1 MIKVRLYTREEYLHA
16 SCIDCNGRQDH
27 VFDYQSSFDFTLYN
41 LNSHSDLPFRDAESL
56 RVLKAVEDITFI
68 SDDAWYTVMWDNER
82 TCLSAIPKDLR
93 FALMAIEFSR
103 QGRYTWF
110 FPARGEVWSVLADM
124 PFDILI
130 GWCTDK
136 IGIYH
141 PALTGADYQIINY
154 PYQGKTIDVTVKY
167 DFSLFD
173 DDFYTKLSD
182 EEYHAIIHGLYLGKD
197 GKYYT
202 SMFEID
208 YALQYYWRNDIEG
221 IIKYI
226 DKKKRRFRL
235 EEIRKEYSVF
245 EFAKVLGKD
254 EEAILHYDCVR
265 EFISLFFSNEEE
277 QSDDIEDEYLYFRDK
292 FKVISHISIAPGNAI
307 MRKLPI
313 LMVDKNSDG
322 SYWVHGDLTCKY
334 PEFYQAIGQ
343 VIEDRNQDGERFV
356 LIIDTDELLDSVKD
370 IDHAIYGFR
379 VMPDSIEVFDVE
391 DAVLLFG
398 QMLKEAVASGRCKV
412 DNDFY

>member
-1 MIKVRLYTREEYLHA
+1 MSIKK
-16 SCIDCNGRQDH
+16 
-27 VFDYQSSFDFTLYN
+27 TLY
-41 LNSHSDLPFRDAESL
+41 
-56 RVLKAVEDITFI
+56 
-68 SDDAWYTVMWDNER
+68 
-82 TCLSAIPKDLR
+82 
-93 FALMAIEFSR
+93 
-103 QGRYTWF
+103 
-110 FPARGEVWSVLADM
+110 
-124 PFDILI
+124 
-130 GWCTDK
+130 
-136 IGIYH
+136 
-141 PALTGADYQIINY
+141 
-154 PYQGKTIDVTVKY
+154 
-167 DFSLFD
+167 
-173 DDFYTKLSD
+173 
-182 EEYHAIIHGLYLGKD
+182 
-197 GKYYT
+197 
-202 SMFEID
+202 